1 MNGIQ
6 NVKPESFGKGK
17 KKGKKSTTSNA
28 KFYLKA
34 YLTSTQHKGS
44 YNVDLRTLDVRSI
57 FQSHF
62 FEGILISFVLL
73 TIMFS
78 YCVLYSQQVHT
89 S

>member
-6 NVKPESFGKGK
+6 NVKPDSFGKGK

-44 YNVDLRTLDVRSI
+44 YNIDLRTLDVS
-57 FQSHF
+57 
-62 FEGILISFVLL
+62 LISCSFFMN
-73 TIMFS
+73 IQF
-78 YCVLYSQQVHT
+78 
-89 S
+89 